1 MQEKYFDLVLKLV
14 ADIEVS
20 EADNIRKAARLVAD
34 SLISNNWVYTFGS
47 GHSQL
52 LAMEVHSRAG
62 GLYPVVHLP
71 DPMNGRAEKVEGFGP
86 VLVEGINFKE
96 GETIFVISNSGR
108 NPEPIEIAMTA
119 KSAGVKVIVLSSMA
133 HSKSIK
139 SRHSSGKMLYELGDV
154 VIDTHTPAGD
164 TSIPYENSPVKSGA
178 MSTITGAVIMNAVMV
193 EAIQYM
199 LDAGVEP
206 PVLLSSNIDGSDEHN
221 QRLMDK
227 FGQFPQPRFV

>member
-14 ADIEVS
+14 ADIKAS

-86 VLVEGINFKE
+86 VLVEGINFKK

>member
-1 MQEKYFDLVLKLV
+1 MQEKYFDLVIKLV
-14 ADIEVS
+14 VDIEAS
-20 EADNIRKAARLVAD
+20 EAENIRKAARLVAD

-86 VLVEGINFKE
+86 VLVEGINFKK

-119 KSAGVKVIVLSSMA
+119 KNAGVKVIVLSSMA

>member
-14 ADIEVS
+14 ADIEAS

-139 SRHSSGKMLYELGDV
+139 SRHSSGKLLYELGDV
-154 VIDTHTPAGD
+154 VIDT
-164 TSIPYENSPVKSGA
+164 
-178 MSTITGAVIMNAVMV
+178 
-193 EAIQYM
+193 QYPGGRHFHP
-199 LDAGVEP
+199 L
-206 PVLLSSNIDGSDEHN
+206 
-221 QRLMDK
+221 
-227 FGQFPQPRFV
+227 

>member
-14 ADIEVS
+14 ADIEAS

-86 VLVEGINFKE
+86 VLVEGINFKK

-119 KSAGVKVIVLSSMA
+119 KSAGVKGIVLSSMA

>member
-1 MQEKYFDLVLKLV
+1 MQEKYFDLVIKLV
-14 ADIEVS
+14 SDIEAS

-86 VLVEGINFKE
+86 VLVEGINFKK

-119 KSAGVKVIVLSSMA
+119 KNAGVKVIVLSSMA

-164 TSIPYENSPVKSGA
+164 TSISYENNPVKSGA
-178 MSTITGAVIMNAVMV
+178 MSTITGAMIMNAVMV

>member
-1 MQEKYFDLVLKLV
+1 MQEKYFEVVLKLV
-14 ADIEVS
+14 AEIEKD
-20 EADNIRKAARLVAD
+20 EAENIIKAARLVAD

-52 LAMEVHSRAG
+52 LAMEVHNRAG

-86 VLVEGINFKE
+86 VLIEGIKFKK

-108 NPEPIEIAMTA
+108 NPEPIEIAMAA
-119 KSAGVKVIVLSSMA
+119 KDAGVKVIVLSSME
-133 HSKSIK
+133 HSRSIK

-164 TSIPYENSPVKSGA
+164 TSISYPGSPVKSGA

-193 EAIQYM
+193 EAIHYILEQG
-199 LDAGVEP
+199 AEP

-227 FGQFPQPRFV
+227 FGQFPQALFV

>member
-14 ADIEVS
+14 ADIEAS

>member
-1 MQEKYFDLVLKLV
+1 MLEKYFDLVLKLV
-14 ADIEVS
+14 ADIEAS

-86 VLVEGINFKE
+86 VLVEGINFKK

-108 NPEPIEIAMTA
+108 NPEPIEVAMTA
-119 KSAGVKVIVLSSMA
+119 KNAGVKVIVLSSMA

>member
-1 MQEKYFDLVLKLV
+1 MQEKYFDLVIKLV
-14 ADIEVS
+14 SDIEVS

-86 VLVEGINFKE
+86 VLVEGINFKK

-119 KSAGVKVIVLSSMA
+119 KNAGVKVIVLSSMA

-164 TSIPYENSPVKSGA
+164 TSISYENNPVKSGA

>member
-1 MQEKYFDLVLKLV
+1 MQEKYFDLVIKLV
-14 ADIEVS
+14 SDIEAS

-86 VLVEGINFKE
+86 VLVEGINFKK

-119 KSAGVKVIVLSSMA
+119 KNAGVKVIVLSSMA

-164 TSIPYENSPVKSGA
+164 TSISYENNPVKSGA

>member
-14 ADIEVS
+14 ADIEAS

-86 VLVEGINFKE
+86 VLVEGINFKK
-96 GETIFVISNSGR
+96 GETFFVISNSGR

-119 KSAGVKVIVLSSMA
+119 KRAGVKGIVLSSMA

>member
-14 ADIEVS
+14 ADIEAS

-86 VLVEGINFKE
+86 VLVEGINFKK